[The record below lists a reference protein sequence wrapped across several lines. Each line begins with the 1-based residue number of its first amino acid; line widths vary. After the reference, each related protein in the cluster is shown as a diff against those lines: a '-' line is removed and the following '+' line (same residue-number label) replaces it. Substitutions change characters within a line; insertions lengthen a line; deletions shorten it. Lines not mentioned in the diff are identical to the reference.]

1 MLLIQD
7 GHGSHVSIDLIELA
21 RANDVHLLC
30 LPSHTTHILQ
40 PLDVGVFKSFK
51 SHFSKACSRYLANNP
66 GRVITNDKLAYLV
79 AEAWPHSF
87 TAVNIMAGFKKSGI
101 YPINPGEVT
110 DRQLAP
116 SKVFCHPTSEPSME
130 SKEPVA
136 EPTSNPSSPLFS
148 PETETLYRK
157 RYEEHYDIDDPG
169 YLAWLKINHPEAD
182 VSGGTLSSSSLA
194 SCSKCGSQGSTGCKA
209 PSSSEVLSEVLVLP
223 CEISRPKRKGKSAI
237 NSKVTVC
244 ITDDDVLEELKFREV
259 EKTRRKKE
267 TEAKRLKRVE
277 RKKEREQKQQA
288 KEQKMREKFNK
299 QSQKRKEKGE
309 VKSMRE
315 RKKEHENPGKKKADN
330 EEPVDQLFA
339 ELKLSVDNVISSSEE
354 SDAVCPKCGL
364 VYSDS
369 GGLWVC
375 CDLCNE
381 WFDIK

>member
-1 MLLIQD
+1 MYGKLNIISKPMQIYNCYETGVSVVHKPGKVVAELGRRNVYAITSAERGKTHTVLSCVSASGYSLPPMMVYPRKKSIPESLKEGAIPHTFFANSDSGWMNSELYLLWFNFFLQNILPVRPVLLIQD

-194 SCSKCGSQGSTGCKA
+194 SCSKSGSQGSTGCKA

-223 CEISRPKRKGKSAI
+223 
-237 NSKVTVC
+237 
-244 ITDDDVLEELKFREV
+244 
-259 EKTRRKKE
+259 
-267 TEAKRLKRVE
+267 
-277 RKKEREQKQQA
+277 
-288 KEQKMREKFNK
+288 
-299 QSQKRKEKGE
+299 
-309 VKSMRE
+309 
-315 RKKEHENPGKKKADN
+315 
-330 EEPVDQLFA
+330 
-339 ELKLSVDNVISSSEE
+339 
-354 SDAVCPKCGL
+354 
-364 VYSDS
+364 
-369 GGLWVC
+369 
-375 CDLCNE
+375 
-381 WFDIK
+381 